1 MRLAAHEHHRGNPE
15 QPTRDQQDPQRPG
28 DERELDQRAE
38 DGSKSQAEYQ
48 GGCTTSPRLKIR
60 PAPKI
65 SPAVITAG
73 PVRPKAQRKSTAPA
87 AAATSGCTPAS
98 ASPAATAK
106 ATSRSIAL
114 GWGTF
119 SKAV

>member
-1 MRLAAHEHHRGNPE
+1 MHIAAAPASTKE
-15 QPTRDQQDPQRPG
+15 PG
-28 DERELDQRAE
+28 SR
-38 DGSKSQAEYQ
+38 SQAEYQ
-48 GGCTTSPRLKIR
+48 GGCTTSPWLKTL

-73 PVRPKAQRKSTAPA
+73 TVRPNAQCKSTAPA

-114 GWGTF
+114 GCGTF
-119 SKAV
+119 SKVV